1 MKFQRQLTDIFIPKI
16 LDEKL
21 NSENGAKK
29 CLKFDAST
37 LEIFD
42 FEQII
47 GLNKTFFKGKIIFF
61 EFFFTLMVILP
72 ISFIRR
78 Q

>member
-1 MKFQRQLTDIFIPKI
+1 MKFQRQLTDLFIPKM

-21 NSENGAKK
+21 NSENGAKN

-42 FEQII
+42 FDQIN

-61 EFFFTLMVILP
+61 QIV
-72 ISFIRR
+72 
-78 Q
+78 